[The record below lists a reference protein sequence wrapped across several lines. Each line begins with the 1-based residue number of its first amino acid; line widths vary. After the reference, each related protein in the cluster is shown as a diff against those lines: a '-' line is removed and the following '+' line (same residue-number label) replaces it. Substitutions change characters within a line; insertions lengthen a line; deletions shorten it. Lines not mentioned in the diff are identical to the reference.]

1 MYTVFLHRIEPFS
14 ETFKNCYAWMELI
27 NFIYKQLTIYM
38 TIILLPNG
46 EQQNMYLVS
55 KWKSWPST
63 MSSYSD
69 HIQGGL
75 L

>member
-1 MYTVFLHRIEPFS
+1 
-14 ETFKNCYAWMELI
+14 MELI